1 MTDNE
6 FLKNYTEF
14 GVKEGAKIREE
25 DIEIPDLVKS
35 FRVINT
41 LPPNEVSKWL
51 YDHVNE
57 FDPHFLIVNTEDPEY
72 MIGLKAKKP
81 KVIINTKPLSHI
93 RHLNLLIAAASDA
106 LPVGGLFC
114 CHSRTSMM
122 KHQVIVRKYHKFFGN
137 IIYGFHY
144 LWHRAC
150 SKLPGIRY
158 IYFAITK
165 GENRSFPRV
174 EIMGRVCRG
183 GFEIVDERF
192 VQGDFYLMGRKI
204 KSPRHYKARPYGM
217 IIGLKRV
224 GYKGKMIK
232 VYKFR
237 SMYAYSEYL
246 QPYMMEHEG
255 LARGGKYFHD
265 YRINFWGRLFRSC
278 MIDELP
284 MFINLLKGDLK
295 LVGVRPLSRAYF
307 SLYTPEMQQLHIS
320 VKPGLLPPFYYEEKT
335 PVTLDEIQ
343 ESEKRYIEAYHE
355 HPFRTD
361 WRYFWG
367 IIGNL
372 VFKRK
377 RSH

>member
-41 LPPNEVSKWL
+41 LPTNEVSKWL

-255 LARGGKYFHD
+255 LAHGGKYFHD

-278 MIDELP
+278 MIDEIP

-307 SLYTPEMQQLHIS
+307 SLYTPEMQRMHLS
-320 VKPGLLPPFYYEEKT
+320 VKPGLLPPFYYEDKT
-335 PVTLDEIQ
+335 PVTLNDIQ